1 MELALEGLLKACET
15 MFMLTLEPKGD
26 FVQFNPT
33 DMEFGGR
40 ISVIRD
46 DGVWDLALFGCAEGC
61 KSLTR
66 AIYVME
72 PDEEPTPEEVVDA
85 LGELV
90 NMTAGAIKKAVGSGD
105 KSTATIPLF
114 LEGDECAKFATR
126 KISVLGRALSSSDM
140 DGEIYFVWSERTSKA
155 LLSEIGAVLEAAG
168 GNEAPSGAAEEEAL
182 LPRVERDE
190 EDIELFV
197 EFLDESYD
205 EVDRIEEILSDIQ
218 GGATDP
224 DYVNEMFR
232 KVHSIKG
239 VASCCDLDDIT
250 RLTHVTE
257 EVLSDCRE
265 DKLTV
270 AGAVIDVVL
279 ESNDLLRTLLDAVK
293 VAVDE
298 GREVRRF
305 DTIEPLVEKL
315 EALRDTQVS
324 PSAAISGGTPAI
336 TQSEKPAEPA
346 AASSLAQDGPKKVE
360 RDEEDIELFVEFLDE
375 SYDEVDRIEEV
386 LLELQQGVE
395 NPEHLNEVFR
405 KVHSIK
411 GVASCCELDDI
422 TNLTHITE
430 EVLSD
435 CRDNKYPFAGGVI
448 DICMESNDL
457 LRRLLDEVKVAVDE
471 SVEVRLVSDVP
482 GLCERLEAIRAGEVI
497 PAAEQP
503 VQGLN
508 LWLLAEALSLLEELG
523 ESLPQWV
530 DESLGDGVSKCHEI
544 MQLVINAEVDE
555 PERFVLWA
563 VDTVAGL
570 LVALETGKAFSP
582 ITLPEV
588 KAEPAEEAAKDVKP
602 TKKTKETV
610 KVDMELLNHLESLC
624 QKLAQV
630 QQKLSGSAQS
640 ASQANGA
647 DGNGEDGITV
657 VMGELA
663 GVSSDIHEV
672 SARLRM
678 VELKPVFTK
687 MSRMVRDLAKKTEK
701 LVKLE
706 VHGDET
712 KVDRKMAEAV
722 SAPLVH
728 MVRNA
733 VDHGL
738 ESPEGRRDV
747 GKPPLG
753 TIVINAYNDER
764 EVIVEI
770 SDDGKGIDKTVI
782 FNKALKQGLVE
793 ENQEMPDAEI
803 YNLLFHPG
811 FSTAAQVTSIS
822 GRGVGMDVVRRDIES
837 LGGRI
842 EIATVLGKGSTFKM
856 VMPLIAAS

>member
-1 MELALEGLLKACET
+1 
-15 MFMLTLEPKGD
+15 MLTLEPKGD
-26 FVQFNPT
+26 YVEFDPT
-33 DMEFGGR
+33 SMKFGGR

-46 DGVWDLALFGCAEGC
+46 DGVWDLALFGCENGC

-72 PDEEPTPEEVVDA
+72 PDEEPTAEEVVDA

-90 NMTAGAIKKAVGSGD
+90 NMTAGAIKKSVGSGD
-105 KSTATIPLF
+105 KSTGTIPLF

-126 KISVLGRALSSSDM
+126 KIPLVGRALSSADM
-140 DGEIYFVWSERTSKA
+140 DGEIFFVWSERTSKA
-155 LLSEIGAVLEAAG
+155 LMSEIVAVLEEAG
-168 GNEAPSGAAEEEAL
+168 GGDESASSEPEQELAV
-182 LPRVERDE
+182 VERDE
-190 EDIELFV
+190 EDVELLV
-197 EFLDESYD
+197 EFLDEGYD
-205 EVDRIEEILSDIQ
+205 EIDRIEEILGEIQ
-218 GGATDP
+218 GGASDP

-250 RLTHVTE
+250 RLTHITE

-265 DKLTV
+265 DKLKV
-270 AGAVIDVVL
+270 AGNVLDVVL
-279 ESNDLLRTLLDAVK
+279 ESNDLLRLLLDAVK
-293 VAVDE
+293 VAVND

-305 DTIEPLVEKL
+305 PEVEPLVERL
-315 EALRDTQVS
+315 EAVRDGQVS
-324 PSAAISGGTPAI
+324 PSAAISGGAPEVVESA
-336 TQSEKPAEPA
+336 APA
-346 AASSLAQDGPKKVE
+346 ASQERTKEE
-360 RDEEDIELFVEFLDE
+360 RDEEDIELLVEFLDE
-375 SYDEVDRIEEV
+375 SYDEVERIEEV
-386 LLELQQGVE
+386 LVELQQGSE
-395 NPEHLNEVFR
+395 DPEHLNEVFR

-411 GVASCCELDDI
+411 GVASCCDLDDI

-435 CRDNKYPFAGGVI
+435 CRSDKYAFKGGVI
-448 DICMESNDL
+448 DVCMDSNDL
-457 LRRLLDEVKVAVDE
+457 LRKLLDEVKYAVDE
-471 SVEVRLVSDVP
+471 SVSLIRFDEVPVLI
-482 GLCERLEAIRAGEVI
+482 ERLEAVRRGEEI
-497 PAAEQP
+497 PGGGGDSAEP
-503 VQGLN
+503 QGLN

-523 ESLPQWV
+523 ESMPQWA
-530 DESLGDGVSKCHEI
+530 DGSLREGVTKCHEI
-544 MQLVINAEVDE
+544 MQLVINGDVEE
-555 PERFVLWA
+555 PEIFVKWA
-563 VDTVAGL
+563 VSTVDGL
-570 LVALETGKAFSP
+570 LVALENGKAFTP
-582 ITLPEV
+582 IDLPEV
-588 KAEPAEEAAKDVKP
+588 KTAAQTDDADSPQKSA
-602 TKKTKETV
+602 KKTKETV
-610 KVDMELLNHLESLC
+610 KVDMELLNQLEALC
-624 QKLAQV
+624 LKLNEAQKNVAESGAE
-630 QQKLSGSAQS
+630 LSGPVAQ
-640 ASQANGA
+640 AF
-647 DGNGEDGITV
+647 E
-657 VMGELA
+657 ELA
-663 GVSSDIHEV
+663 GVSTDIHEI

-701 LVKLE
+701 LVKLV
-706 VHGDET
+706 VHGDDT

-738 ESPEGRRDV
+738 ESPEGRKDV

-753 TIVINAYNDER
+753 TITINAYNDEK

-770 SDDGKGIDKTVI
+770 SDDGKGIDKDAI

-793 ENQEMPDAEI
+793 ENQDMAEPEI
-803 YNLLFHPG
+803 LALIFHPG

-842 EIATVLGKGSTFKM
+842 EIATNLGKGSTFKM